1 MPILFQL
8 RSCPCCNENIIL
20 LHILS
25 FKLCILLQYFKFE
38 VVYYPVSA
46 ISLYDC
52 STSLLVTLVAG
63 FHDTQNTLAILDP
76 YNTSL
81 GTKIK
86 NTMKNENVP
95 KITVIKEQNIAPKLC

>member
-1 MPILFQL
+1 MSVLQ
-8 RSCPCCNENIIL
+8 REY
-20 LHILS
+20 
-25 FKLCILLQYFKFE
+25 KLCILLQYFKFE
-38 VVYYPVSA
+38 VVYYPMSA

-52 STSLLVTLVAG
+52 GTSVTLVAG

-86 NTMKNENVP
+86 NTIKNENVFRRP
-95 KITVIKEQNIAPKLC
+95 STVIKEQNIAPKLC